1 MPIAVTAEQLALQ
14 ASIRDWAERAGP
26 GRSRWSGPAGAT
38 APGRRGA
45 AAGAADGAARR
56 LRAPTAR
63 RPAAGTTWPV
73 WASSRSRVP
82 AGAGG
87 AGGTVADLAAA
98 LEQVGDALV
107 PGPVLPTL
115 LAGLILA
122 RLTGRPAAQELLPA
136 LAEGKEPVAVGF
148 SGASLAGAWL
158 PGGGLRVTGE
168 VSAVLGAGS
177 TARLLLGADTG
188 RGEAWFLLGPA
199 PGVTVTAR
207 APLDFS
213 RPLASVR
220 LTGLV
225 IGPEQVLPGLST
237 AGVRDLA
244 ATLCAAEASAVAG
257 WCCGTA
263 AQYARTR
270 HQFGRPIGS
279 FQAVKHLCAG
289 MLCRAERAAVLAW
302 DAARAADE
310 APAEHPLA
318 AAAAAALALDDAVDN
333 AKDCIQVL
341 GGIGFTWEH
350 DAHLY
355 LRRALALRQL
365 LGSSTR
371 WKARSTSPKVMPAQL
386 AELPPMMARPVTS
399 E

>member
-1 MPIAVTAEQLALQ
+1 M
-14 ASIRDWAERAGP
+14 P
-26 GRSRWSGPAGAT
+26 GRA
-38 APGRRGA
+38 AP
-45 AAGAADGAARR
+45 
-56 LRAPTAR
+56 RAPPAR
-63 RPAAGTTWPV
+63 RPPGCWDDL
-73 WASSRSRVP
+73 ASLGIFSIAVP
-82 AGAGG
+82 SGAGG

-122 RLTGRPAAQELLPA
+122 RLTGRPAAQQLLPA
-136 LAEGKEPVAVGF
+136 LADGKEPVAVGF
-148 SGASLAGAWL
+148 TGASLAGTWL
-158 PGGGLRVTGE
+158 PGGELRVTGE

-188 RGEAWFLLGPA
+188 RGEAWFLLGA
-199 PGVTVTAR
+199 GQPGVTVTAR
-207 APLDFS
+207 TPLDFS
-213 RPLASVR
+213 RSLASVR
-220 LTGLV
+220 LTSLV
-225 IGPEQVLPGLST
+225 IGPAQILPGLST
-237 AGVRDLA
+237 ACVRDLA
-244 ATLCAAEASAVAG
+244 ATLGAAEASAVAG
-257 WCCGTA
+257 WCARTA
-263 AQYARTR
+263 AQHARTR

-310 APAEHPLA
+310 APGEHPLA

-355 LRRALALRQL
+355 LRRAVALRQL
-365 LGSSTR
+365 LGGSGAWR
-371 WKARSTSPKVMPAQL
+371 ARAAQL
-386 AELPPMMARPVTS
+386 ALAGARRRLGVNLASADVTVAS
-399 E
+399 TGVNLASAGAGRRAPGR